1 MIKKDVIIVGG
12 GMAGLTAAA
21 YLARAGKSVLLLE
34 KNNKCGGLVNS
45 FVKDG
50 FLFEGGVRALLS
62 AGIIAPMLRELQ
74 IALDFLP
81 SPVSVGVEGNI
92 IHVERMEHIAEYA
105 AMLKAT
111 YPDDPAQVDRLIA
124 VVQRVMRDM
133 EVLYGVENPLFHNFR
148 EDKVYFLRHYVPWFF
163 KFALT
168 LYRIN
173 HMRGPVEDF
182 LAPLL
187 PNRSLR
193 DIVDQHFFRATPAFF
208 ALSYFYLYTD
218 YLYPKGGVGQLTE
231 KVTARV
237 LELGGEIR
245 LQTRVKRVD
254 AAQRLLEDEGGNQY
268 AYDDLIWAA
277 DLKTLYR
284 MATLTGLPTPVQ
296 ARIEQQKAVI
306 LASRGT
312 DSVFQVYLAVDEP
325 PETFRRISHGHFFYT
340 PSRAGLGETH
350 RSELKAMLQNW
361 AQVSRQ
367 DVLSWL
373 DRFFALNTFEISI
386 PVLKDPTAAPPGQTG
401 LMISTLFEYE
411 LVKRV
416 MDDGWYQQF
425 KAAAEERM
433 IAALASS
440 IYPQLKERVLFRFSA
455 TPITIAETVGSSE
468 GAIVGWS
475 FENPVPVVNSM
486 MRINEAVKTP
496 IPHVFQAGQWSYS
509 PTGVPTAILTGRLAV
524 DALSK

>member
-21 YLARAGKSVLLLE
+21 YVARAGKSVLLLE

-74 IALDFLP
+74 ISLDFLP
-81 SPVSVGVEGNI
+81 SPVSVGVEDHI

-111 YPDDPAQVDRLIA
+111 YPDDSAQVDRLIA

-133 EVLYGVENPLFHNFR
+133 QVLYGVENPLFHNFR

-218 YLYPKGGVGQLTE
+218 YLYPKGGVGQLAE

-254 AAQRLLEDEGGNQY
+254 AAQRLLEDEGGAQY
-268 AYDDLIWAA
+268 TYDDLIWAA

-296 ARIEQQKAVI
+296 AQIEQQKAAI

-325 PETFRRISHGHFFYT
+325 PETFRRIAHGHFFYT

-350 RSELKAMLQNW
+350 RSELKAMLRNW

-386 PVLKDPTAAPPGQTG
+386 PALKDPAAAPPGQTG